1 MTHVKLWDD
10 FIYKLEALLTMN
22 DDPKLLCMLNFIFL
36 NVIFAVLIHW
46 ILQHRETEA
55 VGLLINQLHQLEL
68 FKITSGHLL
77 KVSKNAKT
85 TKDTLL
91 SPSSVLLLFHR

>member
-22 DDPKLLCMLNFIFL
+22 DDPKLLC
-36 NVIFAVLIHW
+36 
-46 ILQHRETEA
+46 R
-55 VGLLINQLHQLEL
+55 LLINQLHQLQL
-68 FKITSGHLL
+68 FKITSRHLL